1 VVRWLFWE
9 NFVVEARSFLGLNPL
24 SWVVRPEVGYASSSF
39 TLRLGY
45 LWIDGAG
52 GSFGSWY
59 RRNQTLYVTTRYSF

>member
-1 VVRWLFWE
+1 V
-9 NFVVEARSFLGLNPL
+9 NPL
-24 SWVVRPEVGYASSSF
+24 SWVVRPEIGYASSSF